1 MNGLSGLAQSRKAW
15 YVSAV
20 IGAGQA
26 LVQTGS
32 LSAVAW
38 WYGSCALAGLYV
50 VAHAVQEHGNPAR
63 AAAKVEPKPEPP
75 ASGG

>member
-15 YVSAV
+15 FSTGL

-26 LVQTGS
+26 MVQTGS

-38 WYGSCALAGLYV
+38 WYGSCALAAIFI
-50 VAHAVQEHGNPAR
+50 VAHAVQEKGKPAR
-63 AAAKVEPKPEPP
+63 PAKETTPEPP